1 MTEKKATVWQV
12 LKQAFTEFG
21 NDSVTKLAA
30 SLAYY
35 TVFSIGPL
43 ILIIISVAGLF
54 FEENGVSGELYTQIA
69 NTMGKGSADQVLDIA
84 NNMRVEE
91 KGLLFTIIGVA
102 VLIFGATGVFADMQ
116 DSLNYIWCIK
126 AKPKLGILKYATT
139 RLLSFSLVVG
149 LGFLL
154 MVSLLI
160 NTLLE
165 LLTDKLFSRLGQ
177 AETVLAL
184 VLNNAIIFVIITLL
198 FTIIYKVLPDAR
210 IRWRDTVVGAG
221 FTALLF
227 MLGKAG
233 IGYYLGTSDIANQYG
248 AAASI
253 ILLLTWVYYSSII
266 LYFGAEFTKVWA
278 LKRGKGIQPAAHAV
292 FIMRGQE
299 VETAVHP
306 KDDAKNR
313 NREVP
318 IMRDGVLTSAAN
330 EDASS
335 KKEQTS

>member
-1 MTEKKATVWQV
+1 MSEKKATVWQV
-12 LKQAFTEFG
+12 LKQSFTEFG
-21 NDSVTKLAA
+21 NDSVPKLAA

-54 FEENGVSGELYTQIA
+54 FEENRISGELYNQIA
-69 NTMGKGSADQVLDIA
+69 GTMGKESADQVLSISE
-84 NNMRVEE
+84 NMRGEH
-91 KGLLFTIIGVA
+91 KGLLFTIIGA
-102 VLIFGATGVFADMQ
+102 LTLAFGATGVFADMQ

-126 AKPKLGILKYATT
+126 AKPKRGWLKFVFT
-139 RLLSFSLVVG
+139 RLISFSLVIG

-154 MVSLLI
+154 MVSLVI
-160 NTLLE
+160 NTVLE
-165 LLTDKLFSRLGQ
+165 LITEKLFSALGQ

-184 VLNNAIIFVIITLL
+184 VLNYSIIFVIITML
-198 FTIIYKVLPDAR
+198 FAIIYKVLPDAK
-210 IRWRDTVVGAG
+210 IRWRDTLVGAG
-221 FTALLF
+221 FTAILF
-227 MLGKAG
+227 MLGKFG
-233 IGYYLGTSDIANQYG
+233 IGYYLGTSDIASQYG
-248 AAASI
+248 AAASV

-266 LYFGAEFTKVWA
+266 LYFGAEFTKIWA
-278 LKRGKGIQPAAHAV
+278 LKRGKGIAPSATAV
-292 FIMRGQE
+292 FVSRGQE

-318 IMRDGVLTSAAN
+318 IVRDGVLMPSTH

-335 KKEQTS
+335 EKEKKD

>member
-1 MTEKKATVWQV
+1 MSEMKAIEKKATVWQV
-12 LKQAFTEFG
+12 LKQSFTEFG
-21 NDSVTKLAA
+21 NDNVTKLSA

-54 FEENGVSGELYTQIA
+54 FEENGVSRELYEQIA
-69 NTMGKGSADQVLDIA
+69 DTMGRGAADQVLTIS
-84 NNMRVEE
+84 NNMRVED
-91 KGLLFTIIGVA
+91 KGLLFTIVGVA
-102 VLIFGATGVFADMQ
+102 ILIFSATTVFADMQ

-126 AKPKLGILKYATT
+126 AKPKLGIVKYITT

-165 LLTDKLFSRLGQ
+165 LLTDKLFSALGQ
-177 AETVLAL
+177 AQTVLAIT
-184 VLNNAIIFVIITLL
+184 LNYSIIFVIITLL
-198 FTIIYKVLPDAR
+198 FAIIYKVLPDAR
-210 IRWRDTVVGAG
+210 IRWRDTLVGAG

-227 MLGKAG
+227 MLGKAA

-278 LKRGKGIQPAAHAV
+278 LKRGKGIQPAQHAV
-292 FIMRGQE
+292 FIKRGEE
-299 VETAVHP
+299 VETVVHP
-306 KDDAKNR
+306 KDDAKVR

-318 IMRDGVLTSAAN
+318 IIRDGVL
-330 EDASS
+330 
-335 KKEQTS
+335 QTSDEERDD